1 MISPISSN
9 MRASSSVSAGQAGAD
24 SALKSAA
31 QKFEAVFLRE
41 LIGSMRKAKLA
52 DDVLG
57 SNATDSFRELGD
69 AKTADS
75 MAALGQFGIS
85 NLIERQFA
93 RSGAKP

>member
-1 MISPISSN
+1 MISPVSSSTFS
-9 MRASSSVSAGQAGAD
+9 SSSVSAAKAGTDA
-24 SALKSAA
+24 ALKTAA

-57 SNATDSFRELGD
+57 SSATDSFRELGD

-75 MAALGQFGIS
+75 MAALGQFGIA
-85 NLIERQFA
+85 NMIERQFA